1 MSGFCGTI
9 LGMELAHRFS
19 ELLYKP
25 LTVAVIAGLLSV
37 SYLLYDG
44 SFWKLW
50 SLNRNYKEMSRRIS
64 QIHNDTSSLNF
75 RVEEATKTSFIERQA
90 TEQLGLVREDDLVF
104 VFSSD
109 D

>member
-1 MSGFCGTI
+1 
-9 LGMELAHRFS
+9 MEIAQRFS

-25 LTVAVIAGLLSV
+25 LTVALVGCLLSI

-44 SFWKLW
+44 SFWKWW

-64 QIHNDTSSLNF
+64 LIQDETSGLKF
-75 RVEEATKTSFIERQA
+75 KVDEATKTSFIERQA

-104 VFSSD
+104 VFSSED
-109 D
+109 

>member
-1 MSGFCGTI
+1 
-9 LGMELAHRFS
+9 MEIKHRFT

-25 LTVAVIAGLLSV
+25 LTVAVVACLLSV

-50 SLNRNYKEMSRRIS
+50 SLNRNYKEMSRRIAAI
-64 QIHNDTSSLNF
+64 QDQTSGLRF
-75 RVEEATKTSFIERQA
+75 KVEEATKTSFIERQA

-104 VFSSD
+104 VFSSED
-109 D
+109 

>member
-1 MSGFCGTI
+1 MV
-9 LGMELAHRFS
+9 LVDRFS

-25 LTVAVIAGLLSV
+25 MTVAVITGLLSV

-64 QIHNDTSSLNF
+64 MIHDETSGLKF
-75 RVEEATKTSFIERQA
+75 KVEEATKTSFIERQA

>member
-1 MSGFCGTI
+1 MGI
-9 LGMELAHRFS
+9 LNRFY
-19 ELLYKP
+19 ELLYRP
-25 LTVAVIAGLLSV
+25 VIIAVVAVLLCV

-44 SFWKLW
+44 TFWKLW
-50 SLNRNYKEMSRRIS
+50 SLNRNYKEMTRRTQWI
-64 QIHNDTSSLNF
+64 QEETDNLKF
-75 RVEEATKTSFIERQA
+75 KVQEATKTSFIERQA

>member
-1 MSGFCGTI
+1 M
-9 LGMELAHRFS
+9 
-19 ELLYKP
+19 
-25 LTVAVIAGLLSV
+25 TVAVIACLLSV

-64 QIHNDTSSLNF
+64 SIQSETSGLNF
-75 RVEEATKTSFIERQA
+75 KVEEATKTSFIERQA

-109 D
+109 E

>member
-1 MSGFCGTI
+1 
-9 LGMELAHRFS
+9 MELIKRFY

-25 LTVAVIAGLLSV
+25 LTVTVITGLLCV

-44 SFWKLW
+44 SFWKWW
-50 SLNRNYKEMSRRIS
+50 SLNRNHKEMSRRIS
-64 QIHNDTSSLNF
+64 LIQDETAGLKLKV
-75 RVEEATKTSFIERQA
+75 VEAAKMTFIERQA

-109 D
+109 N

>member
-1 MSGFCGTI
+1 MVK
-9 LGMELAHRFS
+9 RFS
-19 ELLYKP
+19 ELLYRP
-25 LTVAVIAGLLSV
+25 LTVLVVAGLLSI

-50 SLNRNYKEMSRRIS
+50 SLNRNYKEMSRRIGLV
-64 QIHNDTSSLNF
+64 HEETLALRF
-75 RVEEATKTSFIERQA
+75 KVEEAKKTSFIERQA

>member
-1 MSGFCGTI
+1 
-9 LGMELAHRFS
+9 MELIQRFY

-25 LTVAVIAGLLSV
+25 LTVAVITGLLSV

-44 SFWKLW
+44 SFWKWW
-50 SLNRNYKEMSRRIS
+50 SLNRNHKEMSRRIS
-64 QIHNDTSSLNF
+64 LIQDETSALKLK
-75 RVEEATKTSFIERQA
+75 VLEATKTTFIERQA